1 MSEVTV
7 SSATLYKT
15 ELRPKK
21 IPHDTPKVTCLKN
34 NELYFMFPISF
45 CLDINNIPI
54 KPIIIAN
61 KICEVRIKPTIIISN
76 RVVCITSVLEN
87 ATPIANDRRVN
98 NFIRTIVNKIW
109 QMLAAIKKN
118 HVVDEKFLS
127 ITNSRVSK
135 KSTDSRAT
143 KGSANINRE

>member
-1 MSEVTV
+1 M
-7 SSATLYKT
+7 
-15 ELRPKK
+15 
-21 IPHDTPKVTCLKN
+21 
-34 NELYFMFPISF
+34 
-45 CLDINNIPI
+45 
-54 KPIIIAN
+54 IAN
-61 KICEVRIKPTIIISN
+61 KTCEVRIKPTIMISN
-76 RVVCITSVLEN
+76 RVVCMTSVLEN

-109 QMLAAIKKN
+109 QMLAVIKKN

-143 KGSANINRE
+143 KGRAKINRE

>member
-1 MSEVTV
+1 M
-7 SSATLYKT
+7 
-15 ELRPKK
+15 
-21 IPHDTPKVTCLKN
+21 
-34 NELYFMFPISF
+34 SF

-61 KICEVRIKPTIIISN
+61 KTCEVRIKPTIMISN

-98 NFIRTIVNKIW
+98 NFIRIIVNKIW

-118 HVVDEKFLS
+118 HTVDEKFLS

-135 KSTDSRAT
+135 KSIDSRAT
-143 KGSANINRE
+143 KGRAKINRE

>member
-1 MSEVTV
+1 M
-7 SSATLYKT
+7 YKT

-21 IPHDTPKVTCLKN
+21 IPHDTPNVTCLKN
-34 NELYFMFPISF
+34 NLLYPTFPISF

-61 KICEVRIKPTIIISN
+61 KTCEVRIKPMIMISN

-98 NFIRTIVNKIW
+98 NFIRIIVNKIW

-118 HVVDEKFLS
+118 HTVDEKFLS
-127 ITNSRVSK
+127 ITNS
-135 KSTDSRAT
+135 
-143 KGSANINRE
+143 

>member
-1 MSEVTV
+1 
-7 SSATLYKT
+7 LYKT

-34 NELYFMFPISF
+34 NLLYPTFPISF

-54 KPIIIAN
+54 KPIIIAD
-61 KICEVRIKPTIIISN
+61 KTCEVRIKPTIMISK

-98 NFIRTIVNKIW
+98 NFIRIIVNKIW

-118 HVVDEKFLS
+118 QTVDEKFLS
-127 ITNSRVSK
+127 ITNS
-135 KSTDSRAT
+135 
-143 KGSANINRE
+143 